1 MTVTITPY
9 VDVTAIMA
17 SVSKLTLIGTVI
29 PYPSAVV
36 PESWHACDGSALSKT
51 EYPELY
57 SVLGSTFGAETATEF
72 YLPDLRGRTVIGTS
86 GSHALASTGGVE
98 TQTLTV
104 AQLPSHTHTVSAS
117 AASNGAHTHN
127 VHESANN
134 GSVSVN
140 YAINGN
146 SIGTYTSANSTPGC
160 IVSAGA
166 HTHDITGTAEATGSG
181 ASIPN
186 MQPYSTLNYIIK
198 VK

>member
-36 PESWHACDGSALSKT
+36 PESWYACDGSALSKT

-86 GSHALASTGGVE
+86 SSHALASTGGAE

-104 AQLPSHTHTVSAS
+104 AQLPSHTHTVSGSTES
-117 AASNGAHTHN
+117 AGAHTHT
-127 VHESANN
+127 VNN
-134 GSVSVN
+134 AASGTKAAINIQNYGSGSTSGSV
-140 YAINGN
+140 IN
-146 SIGTYTSANSTPGC
+146 
-160 IVSAGA
+160 SAGA

>member
-36 PESWHACDGSALSKT
+36 PESWRACDGSALSKT

-86 GSHALASTGGVE
+86 DSHALASTGGAE
-98 TQTLTV
+98 TTTLTV
-104 AQLPSHTHTVSAS
+104 SQLPSHTHTVSGS
-117 AASNGAHTHN
+117 VASNGAHTHTY
-127 VHESANN
+127 HYYSSSAPSKSTTIQSTANN
-134 GSVSVN
+134 SYLTRSEGIDN
-140 YAINGN
+140 
-146 SIGTYTSANSTPGC
+146 
-160 IVSAGA
+160 AGE
-166 HTHDITGTAEATGSG
+166 HTHTLTLEAGNTGSG

-186 MQPYSTLNYIIK
+186 MQPYNTLNYIIK